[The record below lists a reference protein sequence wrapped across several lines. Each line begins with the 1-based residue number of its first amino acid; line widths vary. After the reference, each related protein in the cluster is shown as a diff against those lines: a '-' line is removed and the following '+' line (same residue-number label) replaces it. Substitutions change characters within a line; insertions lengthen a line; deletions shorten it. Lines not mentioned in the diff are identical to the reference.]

1 MGINQIINK
10 KSDENPNELTP
21 NMCIS
26 ILNYN
31 VVQSMNLQQPQKS
44 KNHKRIGN
52 IVPTQSTKQHISIL
66 QWNVRS
72 LSENKLNELLSF
84 MNNNS
89 IDIVCL
95 QETHLTKNQQ
105 TKSPGYTILRKDRSS
120 ERKVSGIAIIIS
132 NNIKVCG
139 INFPD
144 FLNDVAAIGIYVW
157 LNSTK
162 TYILSLYN
170 TNGQTTDAMDL
181 FSYITNCIMLK
192 T

>member
-1 MGINQIINK
+1 
-10 KSDENPNELTP
+10 
-21 NMCIS
+21 
-26 ILNYN
+26 
-31 VVQSMNLQQPQKS
+31 MNLQQPQKS

-52 IVPTQSTKQHISIL
+52 IVPTQSTKQIKTTKQHISIL

-105 TKSPGYTILRKDRSS
+105 TKSPGYIILRKDRSS
-120 ERKVSGIAIIIS
+120 QRKGGGVAIMLN
-132 NNIKVCG
+132 NNIKFCG

-144 FLNDVAAIGIYVW
+144 FSNDVDVIDVQC
-157 LNSTK
+157 LDK
-162 TYILSLYN
+162 
-170 TNGQTTDAMDL
+170 
-181 FSYITNCIMLK
+181 
-192 T
+192 